1 MNNLEDVRRTLAA
14 FVAERE
20 WDQFHTPKNIAMALS
35 VEASELLE
43 CFQWLTPEQSTSPD
57 PEQRSAIRDEIAD
70 VQLYLVRLAELLDVD
85 ILDACAAKME
95 KNAAK
100 YPVELARGRADK
112 YTRLGHGADGTDDG
126 APA

>member
-1 MNNLEDVRRTLAA
+1 METLEDVRRSLAA

-43 CFQWLTPEQSTSPD
+43 CFQWLTPEQSCAPD
-57 PEQRSAIRDEIAD
+57 PEQLSAMRDEIAD
-70 VQLYLVRLAELLDVD
+70 VQLYLVRITELLGVD
-85 ILDACAAKME
+85 ILAACADKME

-100 YPVELARGRADK
+100 YPVALARGRADK
-112 YTRLGHGADGTDDG
+112 YDRLGTNEAGE
-126 APA
+126 